1 MEACVDLYR
10 GPRSTLSNPQGV
22 VFKIGSG
29 SSCCSSRFC
38 RLSQF
43 RTTSILNNA
52 DKKRSQ
58 RSYDAL
64 SLLEAAAEGGSE
76 DVEDETRLA
85 LIELDEAMELTLT
98 KVQKTAEEK
107 TGKHYTFRTEEML
120 LQHVQTILES
130 AVPLRDVLLGALN
143 EVTIEEAILALRSRN
158 EYVKDEITGT
168 QAATKLPFAARM
180 SRMKSQDQKILV
192 TAVEITFWKASSN
205 FEIRCAQKPR
215 DAVAGKTVLKPT

>member
-1 MEACVDLYR
+1 MI
-10 GPRSTLSNPQGV
+10 Q
-22 VFKIGSG
+22 
-29 SSCCSSRFC
+29 
-38 RLSQF
+38 RL
-43 RTTSILNNA
+43 
-52 DKKRSQ
+52 
-58 RSYDAL
+58 
-64 SLLEAAAEGGSE
+64 
-76 DVEDETRLA
+76 V
-85 LIELDEAMELTLT
+85 
-98 KVQKTAEEK
+98 KVQKAAEEK

-168 QAATKLPFAARM
+168 QAATKLPFAARW

-215 DAVAGKTVLKPT
+215 DAGAGKTVLKPT